1 MKANNSIRLR
11 EFALIVLFHTI
22 CAYFQLFAKIV
33 MNILNKPSI
42 TIKFQLCIFGMI
54 FLITSCSKN
63 EISPEKRLTTFLEA
77 ASFAD
82 IDTMKKLSI
91 GRMHE
96 ELLRDEQ
103 ALTKL
108 VYFERQNIAALNT
121 GMNNSEDS
129 NVLKKPDKG
138 GDRDFD
144 FTFDIMT
151 EQTAITKMERAQ
163 VWVLMT
169 RKNVSI
175 TRIYDLVWIN
185 GFWMIESYNNHPDG

>member
-1 MKANNSIRLR
+1 MNTPNKYPLFIKFS
-11 EFALIVLFHTI
+11 FYLIGLIF
-22 CAYFQLFAKIV
+22 LFA
-33 MNILNKPSI
+33 
-42 TIKFQLCIFGMI
+42 
-54 FLITSCSKN
+54 SCSEN
-63 EISPEKRLTTFLEA
+63 EISPEKRVSTFLEA

-91 GRMHE
+91 GRMKE

-121 GMNNSEDS
+121 GMGNTEIDTG
-129 NVLKKPDKG
+129 VKTTDKG
-138 GDRDFD
+138 GARDFD
-144 FTFDIMT
+144 FTFQIMP

-163 VWVLMT
+163 VWVIMT

-175 TRIYDLVWIN
+175 TRIYDLVWTK
-185 GFWMIESYNNHPDG
+185 GLWMIESYNNQVGE

>member
-1 MKANNSIRLR
+1 MCIFSIIRK
-11 EFALIVLFHTI
+11 VN
-22 CAYFQLFAKIV
+22 V
-33 MNILNKPSI
+33 MNILNKYAI
-42 TIKFQLCIFGMI
+42 LMKFQICLVGMI
-54 FLITSCSKN
+54 ILITSCSKN
-63 EISPEKRLTTFLEA
+63 EISPEQRLTTFLEA

-91 GRMHE
+91 GRMHD

-108 VYFERQNIAALNT
+108 VYFERQNIA
-121 GMNNSEDS
+121 E
-129 NVLKKPDKG
+129 LKKTETSKMDEKPDKPMKKG
-138 GDRDFD
+138 FD
-144 FTFDIMT
+144 FTFDIMS
-151 EQTAITKMERAQ
+151 EQTAITNMERAQ
-163 VWVLMT
+163 VWVIMT